1 MLSLSDAD
9 LVDRMRFDNPWWA
22 MGEIPADVKAYG
34 RRTYF
39 DPFFEL
45 VTESNIRRA
54 VVLMGPRRVGK
65 TVMMMQSIQE
75 LLERGVDR
83 QDIFFV
89 SIDTPVFGG
98 VSLEKLL
105 KLYKAN
111 YGSENSCYIFFDEI
125 QYLKDWEVHLKS
137 LVDSYRNIKFI
148 VSGSAAAALRM
159 KSRESGAGRF
169 TEFLLPPLTFS
180 EFLQFSNESSCITF
194 EGASAKTTD
203 IARLNRLFID
213 YLNYGGYPELALSD
227 VAKSKTGRYIKSDI
241 VEKVLLRD
249 IPSLY
254 GVSDINEL
262 NNLFRVLAYNTAQE
276 VSYEA
281 LAQSS
286 YVSKN
291 TIKRYIEYLEAAF
304 LIRTVER
311 VDVNAKR
318 FERNRNFKV
327 YLTNP
332 ALRAALFG
340 PLEADDEKI
349 GALVET
355 AIFAQWFHDDDFQDC
370 FRYARWK
377 EGEVDLVYLDMLE
390 QKPEW
395 VVEVKWSDRYF
406 ERPSELSSLVQFA
419 LQNNFEDLP
428 SLTHEDIENRGRAR
442 ALVTTRTKSGSFK
455 IRGVNIEF
463 EPSALYCA
471 YLGRNISRRAQ
482 DKDTIG
488 QGEFD
493 F

>member
-9 LVDRMRFDNPWWA
+9 LIDRMRFDNPWWET
-22 MGEIPADVKAYG
+22 GEIPADVLAYDE
-34 RRTYF
+34 RAYF

-45 VTESNIRRA
+45 IAETDIRRA

-65 TVMMMQSIQE
+65 TVMMLQAIQE
-75 LLERGVDR
+75 LMARGVER
-83 QDIFFV
+83 QSIFFV

-98 VSLEKLL
+98 IRLETLFR
-105 KLYKAN
+105 LYRSN
-111 YGSENSCYIFFDEI
+111 YGVDGPCYVFFDEI
-125 QYLKDWEVHLKS
+125 QYLKDWEIHLKS
-137 LVDSYRNIKFI
+137 LVDSYRDVKFT

-169 TEFLLPPLTFS
+169 TEFLLPPLTFA
-180 EFLQFSNESSCITF
+180 EFLQFSNEISTVTF
-194 EGASAKTTD
+194 EEFTAKAAD
-203 IARLNRLFID
+203 IAKLNRLFID
-213 YLNYGGYPELALSD
+213 YLNYGGYPELALSET
-227 VAKSKTGRYIKSDI
+227 AKQNPGRYIKSDI

-262 NNLFRVLAYNTAQE
+262 NNLFRVLAFNTAQE
-276 VSYEA
+276 VSYEE
-281 LAQSS
+281 LAKSS
-286 YVSKN
+286 QISKN
-291 TIKRYIEYLEAAF
+291 TIKRYIDYLEAAF

-340 PLEADDEKI
+340 PLNADDEKI

-355 AIFAQWFHDDDFQDC
+355 AIFAQWFHAEEFQSC

-377 EGEVDLVYLDMLE
+377 EGEVDLVYLDPTT
-390 QKPEW
+390 QKPHW
-395 VVEVKWSDRYF
+395 AVEVKWSDRHF
-406 ERPSELSSLVQFA
+406 DRPSELSALINFAVQNA
-419 LQNNFEDLP
+419 LGDLP
-428 SLTHEDIENRGRAR
+428 KADGDSRAPIL
-442 ALVTTRTKSGSFK
+442 ATTRTRTGTFK
-455 IRGVNIEF
+455 IRGINVEF

-471 YLGRNISRRAQ
+471 YLGRNISRRSKN
-482 DKDTIG
+482 KDLSA
-488 QGEFD
+488 QGELEF
-493 F
+493 